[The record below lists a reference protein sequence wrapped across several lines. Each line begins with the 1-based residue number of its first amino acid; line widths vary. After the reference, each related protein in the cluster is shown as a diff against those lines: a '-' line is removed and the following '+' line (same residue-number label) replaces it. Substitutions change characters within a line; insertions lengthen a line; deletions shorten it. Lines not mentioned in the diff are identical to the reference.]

1 MIKVLTHTALMVL
14 FSATALA
21 GYLPPKENVAY
32 WCYQACIDDAYTNHN
47 ECVAEC
53 YGGRRPKK
61 TYNNQYIQSLTPG
74 QNQNQNCGEYTEG
87 AETRAAACCSWGEH
101 IQGCMPGC

>member
-1 MIKVLTHTALMVL
+1 MIKVLIHTALMVL

-21 GYLPPKENVAY
+21 GWIPPKENVAY
-32 WCYQACIDDAYTNHN
+32 WCYQGCIDDAYTNHY

-53 YGGRRPKK
+53 YGGRKPKK
-61 TYNNQYIQSLTPG
+61 TNNNQYIQSLIP
-74 QNQNQNCGEYTEG
+74 
-87 AETRAAACCSWGEH
+87 AETQAAACCSWGEN